1 MGNHPG
7 TLISVPQNGELSAF
21 DAATAVRRTEGGGLI
36 ADLDPGWDVG
46 GGVLNGGYLLA
57 VAARAAVLESPHPHP
72 VALAASYLRATGAGP
87 ATLLV
92 TPGSA
97 GRTLAH
103 AHVVLSDAGG
113 PCLSVQTTTA
123 ALGSGE
129 VAWSTPPP
137 GIAPVEECL
146 SAAEQA
152 AGQVDMPDVGIRHR
166 VETRLDP
173 ATAGWVTGRPSGEPV
188 MRAWVR
194 FADGRDPDPLGL
206 ITFADALPPT
216 LWSMGRMGWAPTVQL
231 QVLLRALPAP
241 GWCLAEARA
250 GEVADGWL
258 DEDYRIWDST
268 GRLVAQSRQLARAPR
283 G

>member
-1 MGNHPG
+1 MGTHPG
-7 TLISVPQNGELSAF
+7 TLAVVPQDDEISAF

-57 VAARAAVLESPHPHP
+57 VTARAAVLESPHPHP
-72 VALAASYLRATGAGP
+72 VALSASYLRAAGGGR
-87 ATLLV
+87 ATLTV

-103 AHVVLSDAGG
+103 AHVVLSDASG
-113 PCLSVQTTTA
+113 PCLTVQTTTA

-129 VAWSTPPP
+129 VAWSAPPP
-137 GIAPVEECL
+137 EMAPVEECL
-146 SAAEQA
+146 SSAEQA

-194 FADGRDPDPLGL
+194 FADGREPDPFGL

>member
-1 MGNHPG
+1 M
-7 TLISVPQNGELSAF
+7 PQDDLSAF
-21 DAATAVRRTEGGGLI
+21 DAATAVRRAEGGGLI

-46 GGVLNGGYLLA
+46 GGVLNGGYLLS

-72 VALAASYLRATGAGP
+72 VALSASYLRATGAGR
-87 ATLLV
+87 ATLTV

-103 AHVVLSDAGG
+103 AHVVLADDRG
-113 PCLSVQTTTA
+113 PCLTVQTTTA
-123 ALGSGE
+123 TLGSGE
-129 VAWSTPPP
+129 VVRSIPPP
-137 GIAPVEECL
+137 EIAPLEECL

-173 ATAGWVTGRPSGEPV
+173 ATAGWVVGKPSGEPV

-194 FADGRDPDPLGL
+194 FADGRDPDPVGL

-216 LWSMGRMGWAPTVQL
+216 LWGMGRIGWAPTVQL

-283 G
+283 